1 MKNKINLAFVKYAG
15 MGAGGVEKYLQT
27 LSAHLPKD
35 DFNIDFYYTDD
46 TPLIGSNFI
55 HPKTSEDR
63 INYCKDN
70 NVNLIKVECSARD
83 DRRGN
88 FSRWVDTNFFEI
100 FNHNNYDLVQ
110 TGRGGYT
117 EYPFNEMK
125 NSLFVDSIH
134 SQGNEGVELRDNI
147 AKTILISKS
156 QADQW
161 VKNGGDA
168 KKIEIIPTLVEVP
181 PKKPSSLRSMLSLD
195 DSVFIFGM
203 HQATRESIFSP
214 VPLEAY
220 SKIENETNCFV
231 ILGGAEK
238 YKQQAK
244 ELNLKRCYFL
254 DFVANVEKINDFIE
268 GIDVFA
274 HGRYDGEVCSAA
286 IIEALYHAKP
296 CLSHPGINNGHFE
309 QIQGCGIINNSIKE
323 YANNMR
329 ELQLNA
335 DFYNFLSI
343 ESLKKW
349 ENDYN
354 LFECVSKYES
364 IYKSIL
370 N

>member
-1 MKNKINLAFVKYAG
+1 MSKINLAFIKYGG
-15 MGAGGVEKYLQT
+15 MAAGGTEKYLQT
-27 LSAHLPKD
+27 LASHLSKD
-35 DFNIDFYYTDD
+35 KFNIDFYYTD
-46 TPLIGSNFI
+46 PVEQIGSSFI
-55 HPKTSEDR
+55 HAPTSQDR
-63 INYCKDN
+63 INYCLQN
-70 NVNLIKVECSARD
+70 QVNLIKVNCSARD
-83 DRRGN
+83 DRPGMDY
-88 FSRWVDTNFFEI
+88 RWLNTDFFDV
-100 FNHNNYDLVQ
+100 FDSKKYSLVQ
-110 TGRGGYT
+110 TGRGGYK
-117 EYPFNEMK
+117 EYPYYDMPNT
-125 NSLFVDSIH
+125 LFVDSIH
-134 SQGNEGVELRDNI
+134 SQGNEGVEIRPNI
-147 AKTILISKS
+147 LKTVLISKS

-181 PKKPSSLRSMLSLD
+181 PKKPSSLKSMLNLD

-309 QIQGCGIINNSIKE
+309 QIEGCGIINNSIEE
-323 YANNMR
+323 YSNNMR
-329 ELQLNA
+329 ELQSNT

-349 ENDYN
+349 KNEYN

-364 IYKSIL
+364 IYESVL
-370 N
+370 E